1 MPLSSRY
8 RRNILAR
15 RIREQEGRCLYCR
28 RPFTAAGPTRPTI
41 EHRKAKM
48 DGGSDRVANLA
59 AACLHCNRLR
69 GRQMVGDRAKAR
81 AAARASL
88 KPDRRERLPT

>member
-1 MPLSSRY
+1 MALNSRY
-8 RRNILAR
+8 SRRILAR
-15 RIREQEGRCLYCR
+15 RVREQDGRCLYCR

-69 GRQMVGDRAKAR
+69 GRQMVRDRAKAR
-81 AAARASL
+81 AAARASR
-88 KPDRRERLPT
+88 KPGHEQPTPA